1 MPTWPS
7 GSKAPTSNCDAGT
20 DSISSA
26 RAVIKQNIDN
36 VNDIIDTFNISSPSN
51 GDVLKYNSTSGVWEQ
66 VASSTLAGTPTAYL
80 EAVHSNV
87 GKGSSGTDERDM
99 SVMTV
104 LSDANSLL
112 TITGDSG
119 TTNSINLTP
128 GTYVITH
135 TMTEH
140 AVSDSVNQNV
150 EVEIDG
156 EDSAGLPSLGTIR
169 AAGSTASGGVGDINS
184 NAVDS
189 SIRVR
194 TITNASEE
202 YSFNVTFTNFSEQ
215 VLCKTLTIFEKVA

>member
-7 GSKAPTSNCDAGT
+7 GSKASTSNCDAGT

-26 RAVIKQNIDN
+26 RADIKQNIDN

-66 VASSTLAGTPTAYL
+66 VASSTLSTPTAYL
-80 EAVHSNV
+80 QAVHSNI
-87 GKGSSGTDERDM
+87 GKGTAGTDERDM

-112 TITGDSG
+112 TIAGDSG

-135 TMTEH
+135 TITEH
-140 AVSDSVNQNV
+140 IISDSINQHV

-156 EDSAGLPSLGTIR
+156 EDSGGQASLGDIQVR
-169 AAGSTASGGVGDINS
+169 GSTASGGAGDVNI
-184 NAVDS
+184 NAVES
-189 SIRVR
+189 SIRVA

-202 YSFNVTFTNFSEQ
+202 YSFNVSFNNVTETASI
-215 VLCKTLTIFEKVA
+215 CKTLTIFEKVA